1 MFNLVGEKKG
11 EGKTEESCNS
21 FLGGVRSAMGGVR
34 SAKVVEVRTIPHQQK
49 QLLGIRKNFL
59 ENFYKSYGN
68 LKG

>member
-21 FLGGVRSAMGGVR
+21 FLGGVRSA
-34 SAKVVEVRTIPHQQK
+34 KVVEVRTIPHQQK
-49 QLLGIRKNFL
+49 QLLCIRKNFL